1 MNYCERIP
9 VKTKKITLSG
19 ENVKIDC
26 EGLEVTVY
34 AESGDIYL
42 KSTQVTPDEEAFI
55 IKSGSAITLCGSFIL
70 SSAQAVARLLYCKVI

>member
-9 VKTKKITLSG
+9 VKTKKINLSG

-34 AESGDIYL
+34 AESGDVYL

-55 IKSGSAITLCGSFIL
+55 IKSGSIS
-70 SSAQAVARLLYCKVI
+70 